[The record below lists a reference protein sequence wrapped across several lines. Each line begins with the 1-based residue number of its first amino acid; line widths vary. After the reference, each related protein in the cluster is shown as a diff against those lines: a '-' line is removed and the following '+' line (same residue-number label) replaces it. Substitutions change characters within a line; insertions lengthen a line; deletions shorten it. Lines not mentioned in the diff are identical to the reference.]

1 MSSFETIEVI
11 GVPITRIRMEELL
24 NCIHRHILSNRSCQQ
39 ICITPVNSLLAAHD
53 NIKVMQVF
61 QSAKLV
67 LCDGMPVKWASHLL
81 GSPVPERITGLDLLP
96 SLLQEANRHSYRLF
110 LLGAAPRVGDQL
122 ANYIQ
127 INFPKAHVVGVYV
140 PPYRKVF
147 NEEESAAMLQAVEDA
162 NPHIVLVS
170 LTAPKQDI
178 WIADHLNRIK
188 ANWAIGIGGA
198 FEVTAGL
205 IPRAPKWMQQNGLE
219 WLFRFFQEPTRLFNR
234 YFIEAP
240 RFVPLLLVQ
249 IFKKY
254 VRI

>member
-1 MSSFETIEVI
+1 MSSFQTVEVI
-11 GVPITRIRMEELL
+11 GVPIARIRMTELFES
-24 NCIHRHILSNRSCQQ
+24 IHLHIQSNGSCKQ
-39 ICITPVNSLLAAHD
+39 ICITPVNSLLAANND
-53 NIKVMQVF
+53 QSVSKVYQN
-61 QSAKLV
+61 AHLV

-81 GSPVPERITGLDLLP
+81 GNPIPERITGLDLLP
-96 SLLQEANRHSYRLF
+96 SLLQAANKHSYRLF
-110 LLGAAPRVGDQL
+110 LLGAAPGVGDQL
-122 ANYIQ
+122 AKYIQ
-127 INFPKAHVVGVYV
+127 TNFPKAYVVGVYV

-147 NEEESAAMLQAVEDA
+147 SEEESAAMLRAIEDA

-178 WIADHLNRIK
+178 WIAEHLNRIK

-205 IPRAPKWMQQNGLE
+205 IPRAPRWMQQNGLE
-219 WLFRFFQEPTRLFNR
+219 WLFRFFQEPKRLFKR

-240 RFVPLLLVQ
+240 KFIPLLLVQ